1 MIFSQLTQ
9 CMSQSHLTAG
19 QTLHHGRGKLTNDT
33 GIFTFT
39 IAVVY
44 QITVFPDSQM
54 IVSVNV
60 SWCKIEGR
68 AKIIVFIDI
77 KDIPKTGI
85 ETFPQIGISGSIS
98 CKHWVGHNKPISK
111 TGDQEGLIILLVHH
125 GRY

>member
-1 MIFSQLTQ
+1 MTEGHTS
-9 CMSQSHLTAG
+9 
-19 QTLHHGRGKLTNDT
+19 HHGHGKLTNDT

-77 KDIPKTGI
+77 KDIPKNWDRDI
-85 ETFPQIGISGSIS
+85 P
-98 CKHWVGHNKPISK
+98 KNW
-111 TGDQEGLIILLVHH
+111 DQWEHKLQALGWP
-125 GRY
+125 